1 MNRLEFKNEG
11 KAVEINIYGEIG
23 DNYWKEEGDDSVTS
37 VQELEKFLKENKD
50 ASTIDIYIN
59 SNGGSVFDGV
69 AIYNMLKRHRAYKR
83 VFIDG
88 FACSVASVIAMVGN
102 TITMPKTSMMMIHN
116 AWTVAMGNAEE
127 MRKVAEDLDKIND
140 VIRQAYLGKVNI
152 DEKKLVAL
160 MNDESF
166 LTAEEC
172 FEYGFCTRLEGE
184 TEISEVSVTDALNEY
199 NKLYANKLET
209 LASIK
214 NAIKS
219 LDTCEDETS
228 LAEIEETVA
237 ETEVVTEEISA
248 EVIETEIAIEEEEP
262 VLTIEE
268 VQENALKRFFNK
280 GEK

>member
-11 KAVEINIYGEIG
+11 KAVEIKIYGEIG
-23 DNYWKEEGDDSVTS
+23 DNYWKDEGDDSVTS
-37 VQELEKFLKENKD
+37 VQELDKFLRENKD

-116 AWTVAMGNAEE
+116 AWTIAMGNASE

-140 VIRQAYLGKVNI
+140 VIRQAYLDKVNI
-152 DEKKLVAL
+152 EEKKLVAL
-160 MNDESF
+160 MNEESF
-166 LTAEEC
+166 LTADEC
-172 FEYGFCTRLEGE
+172 LEYGFCTRVEGE
-184 TEISEVSVTDALNEY
+184 IEESENSVIEALNEY
-199 NKLYANKLET
+199 NKLYANKLQSLE
-209 LASIK
+209 SIK

-219 LDTCEDETS
+219 LEPVETEEEVAENEVATEEVIDE
-228 LAEIEETVA
+228 LAI
-237 ETEVVTEEISA
+237 ETEV
-248 EVIETEIAIEEEEP
+248 AIEEEAP
-262 VLTIEE
+262 ILKVEE

-280 GEK
+280 KNEGED

>member
-11 KAVEINIYGEIG
+11 KAVEIKIYGEIG
-23 DNYWKEEGDDSVTS
+23 DNYWKEDSDESVTS
-37 VQELEKFLKENKD
+37 VQDLEKFLKDNKD

-116 AWTVAMGNAEE
+116 AWTVAMGNADE

-152 DEKKLVAL
+152 DEKKLIAL

-172 FEYGFCTRLEGE
+172 FEYGFCTRLEDE

-228 LAEIEETVA
+228 LTEIEDVVA

-248 EVIETEIAIEEEEP
+248 EVIDTEIAIEEEEP